1 MEIKGISR
9 FSFPTNVVFGPG
21 AIKELPGV
29 FKELKIEK
37 PFIVTD
43 PGFSKTDSFKSIL
56 AVLDSKNILY
66 SIYSDVNPNP
76 HDTDVEKGTAEYRK
90 DGCDGIIAV
99 GGGSPMD
106 TAKAIAVLAGQGGLV
121 ADYDAQRSDCRP
133 IVGPLPP
140 LVTVPTTSGTGSEV
154 GKCSVIT
161 STSLGRKIFMCSPHM
176 LAKQAV
182 LDPELVV
189 TLPPHLTAFT
199 GMDAITHNIESL
211 TAPIFHPMCDAIAVK
226 GIELGVAYLEKAVK
240 SPSDI
245 QARGYMMM
253 CAMMGAVAFQ
263 KDLGTAHSM
272 SHALS
277 AVCGLQHGLA
287 NAISL
292 PVVMNYNKEI
302 SRKEYALVA
311 RAFGI
316 NIFGM
321 DELEAAEKAIEEVAA
336 LNKRIGIPASLKETG
351 VKEEQLR
358 EVSDKAFLDP
368 CHLTNSRG
376 CTKEDLYDLLKQA
389 YEGTL

>member
-56 AVLDSKNILY
+56 AVLDSKKTLY
-66 SIYSDVNPNP
+66 SIYTDVHPNP
-76 HDTDVEKGTAEYRK
+76 HDTDVEKGADEYRK

-121 ADYDAQRSDCRP
+121 ADYDAQKSDCRP
-133 IVGPLPP
+133 IKGPLPP
-140 LVTVPTTSGTGSEV
+140 IVTVPTTSGTGSEV

-176 LAKQAV
+176 MAKQAV

-226 GIELGVAYLEKAVK
+226 GIELGVEYLEKAVK

-253 CAMMGAVAFQ
+253 CAMLGAVAFQ

-292 PVVMNYNKEI
+292 PVVMNYNKEV
-302 SRKEYALVA
+302 SKKEYALVA

-321 DELEAAEKAIEEVAA
+321 DELEAAEKAIQEITA
-336 LNKRIGIPASLKETG
+336 LNKRIGIPASLKKTG

-368 CHLTNSRG
+368 CHLTNSRA

-389 YEGTL
+389 YEGAL

>member
-21 AIKELPGV
+21 AIKELPGI
-29 FKELKIEK
+29 FTELHVKK

-56 AVLDSKNILY
+56 SVLDAENIAY
-66 SIYSDVNPNP
+66 SIYTDVNPNP
-76 HDTDVEKGTAEYRK
+76 HDTDVEKGAAEYKK
-90 DGCDGIIAV
+90 DGCDGIVAV

-106 TAKAIAVLAGQGGLV
+106 AAKAVAVLAGQGGVV
-121 ADYDAQRSDCRP
+121 ADYDAQRSDGVP
-133 IVGPLPP
+133 ITGPLPP
-140 LVTVPTTSGTGSEV
+140 IVTVPTTSGTGSEV

-161 STSLGRKIFMCSPHM
+161 STALGRKIFMCSPHM

-226 GIELGVAYLEKAVK
+226 GIEIGVEYLEKAVK
-240 SPSDI
+240 NPSDI
-245 QARGYMMM
+245 QARGYMMI

-287 NAISL
+287 NAICL
-292 PVVMNYNKEI
+292 PIVMNYNKEV
-302 SRKEYALVA
+302 SKKEYALVA

-316 NIFGM
+316 DIFGM
-321 DELEAAEKAIEEVAA
+321 DELKAAERAIEEISS
-336 LNKRIGIPASLKETG
+336 LNERIGIPKALKDVG
-351 VKEEQLR
+351 VKREQLA
-358 EVSDKAFLDP
+358 EVADKAFLDP

-376 CTKEDLYDLLKQA
+376 CTRDDLFELLQQA
-389 YEGTL
+389 YEGVF